1 MQKPYKFTI
10 LYILLL
16 ITILFLY
23 CMIITAFGITLSLKI
38 IALGFILTILA
49 TISIST
55 HIFIKIF
62 VKE

>member
-23 CMIITAFGITLSLKI
+23 CMIITAFGIALSLKLI
-38 IALGFILTILA
+38 VLGFILAMLA
-49 TISIST
+49 TVSIGT
-55 HIFIKIF
+55 HIFIKTF
-62 VKE
+62 TKE

>member
-1 MQKPYKFTI
+1 MKKPYKFTI

-23 CMIITAFGITLSLKI
+23 CMIITAFGIALSLKL
-38 IALGFILTILA
+38 IALGFILAMLA

-55 HIFIKIF
+55 QILIKIF
-62 VKE
+62 AKE